1 MAGSADLSRLF
12 LFLLFFWSTSLG
24 DASEDSA
31 GTDLRARCLLPDE
44 YLMALNGELC
54 LRSALPCPTTHI
66 RALRRSCVAGDH
78 FGSPPSGCFVSPCRT
93 TAAFDF
99 IIAVAGQAVKQ
110 TTGRKA
116 EAPPSLAAVAP
127 CMNLSPPRSADH
139 PPSTTERRLH
149 VTRLPAYIWT
159 HVSIF
164 MSPGYASTLLS
175 RLRSYLW
182 RRYDAARRS
191 N

>member
-1 MAGSADLSRLF
+1 MVVRWRTQWDLQ
-12 LFLLFFWSTSLG
+12 
-24 DASEDSA
+24 
-31 GTDLRARCLLPDE
+31 ARCLLPDE
-44 YLMALNGELC
+44 YLMAPNGELC
-54 LRSALPCPTTHI
+54 LRSCPVPPHTSESCGGAVWLAAILP
-66 RALRRSCVAGDH
+66 
-78 FGSPPSGCFVSPCRT
+78 PPPGCFVSPCHT

-99 IIAVAGQAVKQ
+99 IIVVAGQAVKQ

-116 EAPPSLAAVAP
+116 EAPRPPPPLAAVAP
-127 CMNLSPPRSADH
+127 CMNLSPPRSAAR

-164 MSPGYASTLLS
+164 MSPGYAPTLLR

-182 RRYDAARRS
+182 RRYDAARRT